1 MYVQSFGF
9 LVFMLVIISKNVFLW
24 TLAHSYRTLTHS
36 LHSCLEPWQ
45 HNNGS
50 LSLAKSHEPP
60 MTQCGNHT
68 RHWLHYGSTCI
79 ISVTKH
85 WKKDHNKTVT
95 AQSGGDSLKLEA
107 GQRPGTKVWR
117 KTVATINWWNSWR
130 RGSRPGG
137 RSPEQVWRK
146 RNRVESEMSRVS
158 ECWAA
163 FLHTGSSPS
172 GWRSRS
178 LAPDIYETRSLD
190 PR

>member
-1 MYVQSFGF
+1 M
-9 LVFMLVIISKNVFLW
+9 
-24 TLAHSYRTLTHS
+24 
-36 LHSCLEPWQ
+36 
-45 HNNGS
+45 
-50 LSLAKSHEPP
+50 SHP

-68 RHWLHYGSTCI
+68 RRWLHYGSGSCI

-130 RGSRPGG
+130 RGSRPEG

-158 ECWAA
+158 AERHSCTRGRRLVVVAA
-163 FLHTGSSPS
+163 GH
-172 GWRSRS
+172 SRRRFMRLEVLTRDKIMS
-178 LAPDIYETRSLD
+178 LILLD
-190 PR
+190 FRLEVADQAKA

>member
-1 MYVQSFGF
+1 MR
-9 LVFMLVIISKNVFLW
+9 KP
-24 TLAHSYRTLTHS
+24 HSSPSS
-36 LHSCLEPWQ
+36 LQQQ
-45 HNNGS
+45 H
-50 LSLAKSHEPP
+50 
-60 MTQCGNHT
+60 
-68 RHWLHYGSTCI
+68 CI

-158 ECWAA
+158 AERHSCTRGRRLVVGAA
-163 FLHTGSSPS
+163 GHSRSRFMRAPEINLCRWTFWILTV
-172 GWRSRS
+172 GWRSGVS
-178 LAPDIYETRSLD
+178 LRPLNPMTTPKRVFHVGRFCELLACQFSVVNTRTL
-190 PR
+190 PIKPGL

>member
-1 MYVQSFGF
+1 MR
-9 LVFMLVIISKNVFLW
+9 KP
-24 TLAHSYRTLTHS
+24 HSSPSS
-36 LHSCLEPWQ
+36 LQQ
-45 HNNGS
+45 H
-50 LSLAKSHEPP
+50 H
-60 MTQCGNHT
+60 
-68 RHWLHYGSTCI
+68 CI

-85 WKKDHNKTVT
+85 WKKDHNKTLT

-137 RSPEQVWRK
+137 AQSGAGVAKEKPGRKWNEQ
-146 RNRVESEMSRVS
+146 S

-178 LAPDIYETRSLD
+178 LAQQIYESRSLD
-190 PR
+190 PEINLCRWTFWILTVGWRSGVSLRPLNPMTKRVFHVWRFCELLAWQFTVVNTLPIKPGL